1 MKFEIGDKVTILHS
15 NEDGEVVDII
25 NEKMV
30 MVDVRGVKFP
40 AYTDQLDFPYFKQF
54 SKQQK
59 SEAVKKPRT
68 FIDQV
73 PREKRVTSG
82 VKQPNGVWLMFFP
95 TFITDEFGDDIV
107 DMLKVH
113 LLNGTAHTYGFDYKV
128 TYAGETG
135 FDLKNELFLN
145 QDFYLHDI
153 PFDGLN
159 DNPVFSCEFM
169 LLTADKKKAPY
180 FETSL
185 KLKAQQIF
193 KKIEEIKQSGT
204 PTFSYKLF
212 DSYPDKKDDNT
223 LDISSLSA
231 AGYKI
236 YEASKAR
243 QHLAPA
249 RSVVDLHIEKVT
261 DDWQQLSNFE
271 MLTLQLREFEKYLE
285 LAVAH
290 RQASVIF
297 IHGLGTGRLRD
308 ELHEQLRLKK
318 EVKYF
323 VNRYHPAYG
332 YGATEVFLQY

>member
-25 NEKMV
+25 NDKMV

-54 SKQQK
+54 TQK
-59 SEAVKKPRT
+59 KDIFEKKPKT
-68 FIDQV
+68 YIDQI
-73 PREKRVTSG
+73 PRERKVTSSI
-82 VKQPNGVWLMFFP
+82 KQPAGVWLMFLPKFE
-95 TFITDEFGDDIV
+95 TDEFGDEIV
-107 DMLKVH
+107 DLLKVH
-113 LLNGTAHTYGFDYKV
+113 LLNGTETAYNFEYKV
-128 TYAGETG
+128 NYAGKTG

-153 PFDGLN
+153 PFDNVN
-159 DNPVFSCEFM
+159 DNPVFACEFS
-169 LLTADKKKAPY
+169 LLSPDKAKAAY
-180 FETSL
+180 YETSL
-185 KLKAQQIF
+185 KLKAQQLF
-193 KKIEEIKQSGT
+193 RKIEEIKLKGE

-212 DSYPDKKDDNT
+212 DVYPAAQPAEKTDVSR
-223 LDISSLSA
+223 LSS
-231 AGYKI
+231 AGYKV

-243 QHLAPA
+243 QHLPAA
-249 RSVVDLHIEKVT
+249 RSVVDLHIEKIT
-261 DDWQQLSNFE
+261 DDWERLDSFE
-271 MLTLQLREFEKYLE
+271 MLTLQLKEFETWFD

-290 RQASVIF
+290 RQASIIF

-308 ELHEQLRLKK
+308 EVHEQLRLKK
-318 EVKYF
+318 EVEYF